1 VKAWRPIRM
10 ALLYALLGPLIGA
23 GILAA
28 ALGGSA
34 AAWAPRGLDLI
45 SVYIIGFPPLLAT
58 GFIVAVRA
66 QRSRSFILLWL
77 TSTAIGALFGAISAL
92 FYGFLVL
99 DASPTFSFFMAMTI
113 AGGAAGFGCLLL
125 VGLLTL
131 FRSPGGG

>member
-1 VKAWRPIRM
+1 MKAWRPIRM

-23 GILAA
+23 GLLAA

-58 GFIVAVRA
+58 GFIVAVMA
-66 QRSRSFILLWL
+66 QRGRSFFGLWL
-77 TSTAIGALFGAISAL
+77 MSTLIGAGFGALSAA
-92 FYGFLVL
+92 FYGFLVPE
-99 DASPTFSFFMAMTI
+99 ASPNLRFFMAMII
-113 AGGAAGFGCLLL
+113 AGGAAGFCCLVL
-125 VGLLTL
+125 VGLMTL